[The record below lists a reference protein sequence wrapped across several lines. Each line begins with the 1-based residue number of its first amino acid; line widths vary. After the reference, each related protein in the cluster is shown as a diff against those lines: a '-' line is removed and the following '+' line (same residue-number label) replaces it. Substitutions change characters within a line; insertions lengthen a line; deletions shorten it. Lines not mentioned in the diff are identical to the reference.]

1 MVHLVQLGVGLNL
14 ELRLSWR
21 CYEVLY
27 CVKSTKSQNINKKML
42 FDNYDVIVSHIL
54 MRSSLK
60 FQMVSFDIHIKVI
73 GCLCRGDHPFE
84 LFDQILNHGRSRGR
98 STV

>member
-27 CVKSTKSQNINKKML
+27 CVKSTKSPNINKMTL
-42 FDNYDVIVSHIL
+42 FYNYDVIVSHIF

-60 FQMVSFDIHIKVI
+60 FQMASFDIHIKVI
-73 GCLCRGDHPFE
+73 GCLCRGDQTFE
-84 LFDQILNHGRSRGR
+84 LFDQTFNHGR
-98 STV
+98 